1 MYDKTHS
8 WAEKAQGASAVSNK
22 SVAEFLCFQEIIE
35 KRKSYYE
42 TIRGMKID
50 WDHRDIY
57 PDLKESVGLQRF
69 CSYHVEPELA
79 NRQLEAVITNK

>member
-1 MYDKTHS
+1 
-8 WAEKAQGASAVSNK
+8 
-22 SVAEFLCFQEIIE
+22 
-35 KRKSYYE
+35 
-42 TIRGMKID
+42 MKID

-57 PDLKESVGLQRF
+57 PELKESVGLQRF